1 MEILRL
7 VLCTMLTYLS
17 KEEISS
23 GLRRL
28 GNLWPVFL
36 RSGEEKKNKSCRSLS
51 SFCELALLY
60 YIVILSLPNLCVNK
74 RDMIMKTLLQGKS
87 SA

>member
-23 GLRRL
+23 GLRRAWQPL
-28 GNLWPVFL
+28 ASIFKEWRG
-36 RSGEEKKNKSCRSLS
+36 EKKKKAADHLV
-51 SFCELALLY
+51 L
-60 YIVILSLPNLCVNK
+60 
-74 RDMIMKTLLQGKS
+74 
-87 SA
+87 